1 MNKSSTED
9 SEDSKTTLYNNIKVD
24 TCDYI
29 FAQTTESQ
37 TPKGNL
43 CKLQT
48 LHDNDMSVMGEAVH
62 DCGKFVRNFSTFCL
76 FLLCF

>member
-1 MNKSSTED
+1 METVKNSVVPRRWGEGRMNKSSTED

-43 CKLQT
+43 CKL
-48 LHDNDMSVMGEAVH
+48 
-62 DCGKFVRNFSTFCL
+62 
-76 FLLCF
+76 